1 MATYRNWLL
10 YVFPMALVAA
20 APAAKAQD
28 DSVVIMPTMT
38 VTATS
43 NPMSAF
49 EYPGSVSVVGP
60 QEMTEKIPSDL
71 SDIFEGIPNVTFAG
85 GPRRTGQV
93 PIIRGFTGQ
102 DVIIRLDGMRQDFL
116 SGHDGRFFID
126 PALLESVEVVRGA
139 NSALY
144 GSGGL
149 GGVIEFRTKSAS
161 DFLAPGQTYG
171 ANIFMSAQSV
181 NDEIAPGITLFA
193 APIEGL
199 DLIGSFV
206 YRDSGDIKLGG
217 GGTLKSDDD
226 IKSGLAKASYNFGP
240 HTIEGAWTRYGG
252 WSNEPNNGQSADSE
266 NYVDKH
272 VVNDNYR
279 LTYSYNDVS
288 NTWIDLDATFY
299 YNRTKTDELTL
310 NDLSGSLY
318 PANTQLNRNL
328 DTYGM
333 RIDNRSRFSLG
344 EDAPLVVTYG
354 VEAYREVQKG
364 TADGADYD
372 GVYNGVPD
380 ASANFAGVFI
390 QGELTLPAPLGI
402 PGNFLIIPGLRYD
415 YYKSESDIA
424 DSNKD
429 DYVSPKIAVSYLPT
443 DWLMIYGSYAHA
455 FSAPTMNDLY
465 ATGVHF
471 QIPPLSPG
479 WPTTTN
485 YFIPNPGLKP
495 QTTQT
500 FEVGMGITFDNIFW
514 RHDSFTAKG
523 GYFHTYAENL
533 ISFDVN
539 QPTFFVDCL
548 PMVPG
553 SCNGTTTVVNIA
565 NAKLQGFELEAAYDN
580 EYFLTELSY
589 GQINGTDLDTGGPIG
604 SLQPASLTL
613 HVAGKLQQIDTQIG
627 WRVTWADDFV
637 GATSS
642 EDRDGYI
649 VQDVYAVW
657 YPRQEFLRGLSV
669 AVGIDNVTNEAY
681 SLVYTG
687 ANEPGRNFKGL
698 VSYTIAW

>member
-1 MATYRNWLL
+1 MAIYRKQLL
-10 YVFPMALVAA
+10 YVLPMAFLAGTPVAL
-20 APAAKAQD
+20 AQD
-28 DSVVIMPTMT
+28 DSVVIMPTVT
-38 VTATS
+38 VTATT

-60 QEMTEKIPSDL
+60 AEIEQKIPSDL

-102 DVIIRLDGMRQDFL
+102 DVIILLDGTRQDFL

-126 PALLESVEVVRGA
+126 PSLLESVEVVRGA
-139 NSALY
+139 SSALY

-149 GGVIEFRTKSAS
+149 GGVMEFRTKSAT
-161 DFLAPGQTYG
+161 DFLLPGQTYG

-193 APIEGL
+193 APIDGL

-226 IKSGLAKASYNFGP
+226 IKSGLAKAKYSFGP
-240 HTIEGAWTRYGG
+240 HSLEGAWTRYGG
-252 WSNEPNNGQSADSE
+252 WSNEPNNGQSADSL

-279 LTYSYNDVS
+279 LTYNFSDPG
-288 NTWIDLDATFY
+288 NTWVDLNATFY
-299 YNRTKTDELTL
+299 YNQTKTDELTL
-310 NDLSGSLY
+310 DNLSGALY
-318 PANTQLNRNL
+318 PTNTQLTRDL
-328 DTYGM
+328 DTYGT
-333 RIDNRSRFSLG
+333 RIDNRSRFWLG

-390 QGELTLPAPLGI
+390 QGELTVPAPLGM

-424 DSNKD
+424 DSNTD

-455 FSAPTMNDLY
+455 FAAPTMNDLY

-471 QIPPLSPG
+471 EIPIGDPPV
-479 WPTTTN
+479 TN
-485 YFIPNPGLKP
+485 YFVPNPDLKP

-500 FEVGMGITFDNIFW
+500 FEAGIGVTFDNIFW
-514 RHDSFTAKG
+514 RRDSFTAKG

-539 QPTFFVDCL
+539 QPTPFVDCI
-548 PMVPG
+548 PYIPNA
-553 SCNGTTTVVNIA
+553 CNGTTTVVNIA
-565 NAKLQGFELEAAYDN
+565 NATLQGFELEAAYDN
-580 EYFLTELSY
+580 EYFLGELSY
-589 GQINGTDLDTGGPIG
+589 GQVNGTDLDTGDPIG
-604 SLQPASLTL
+604 SIQPASLTL
-613 HVAGKLQQIDTQIG
+613 HIAGKLQQIDTQIG
-627 WRVTWADDFV
+627 WRVTWADDFI
-637 GATSS
+637 GASDD
-642 EDRDGYI
+642 EDREGYI

-657 YPRQEFLRGLSV
+657 YPRQEMLQGLSV